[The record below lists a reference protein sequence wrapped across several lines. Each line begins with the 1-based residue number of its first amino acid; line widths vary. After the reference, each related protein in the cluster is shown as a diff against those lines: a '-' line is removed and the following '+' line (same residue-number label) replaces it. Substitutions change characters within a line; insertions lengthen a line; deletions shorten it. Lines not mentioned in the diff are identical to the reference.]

1 MELDPATD
9 TVRVA
14 ANPDGALTGPASG
27 AAAPIGLRYV
37 RAQRARLGL
46 TAADLDTL
54 AEPTV
59 KSAGGIRQVRWR
71 QEVDGI
77 AVADAELRVNVDAD
91 GRVIN
96 VLGSP
101 SSSLPQDTSPLLAKP
116 EPDAELTIYSDR
128 LAYRY
133 RDEAGPDAIYDTITD
148 ADTGKV
154 LKRTNLVK
162 SVNGRVWENHP
173 TLLQAPLTV
182 SLDPWLTESTRLE
195 GPYVHALR
203 GRQRQQHRD
212 QRACRASTRS
222 PTSTRPASGARTRS
236 RARGAGRTPRA

>member
-1 MELDPATD
+1 MRAH
-9 TVRVA
+9 
-14 ANPDGALTGPASG
+14 
-27 AAAPIGLRYV
+27 
-37 RAQRARLGL
+37 RAQLGL

-116 EPDAELTIYSDR
+116 EPDAELTIYSDQ

-173 TLLQAPLTV
+173 SLAPAAPLRCR
-182 SLDPWLTESTRLE
+182 SI
-195 GPYVHALR
+195 R
-203 GRQRQQHRD
+203 G
-212 QRACRASTRS
+212 
-222 PTSTRPASGARTRS
+222 
-236 RARGAGRTPRA
+236 

>member
-14 ANPDGALTGPASG
+14 GNLDGTLTGPASG

-37 RAQRARLGL
+37 RAHRARLGL
-46 TAADLDTL
+46 TAADLDSL

-59 KSAGGIRQVRWR
+59 RSVGGIRQVRWR

-77 AVADAELRVNVDAD
+77 TAADAELRVNVDAE

-101 SSSLPQDTSPLLAKP
+101 SSSLPQDTAPLLAEP
-116 EPDAELTIYSDR
+116 QPDAELTIYSDR

-162 SVNGRVWENHP
+162 SVDIKVWDNHP
-173 TLLQAPLTV
+173 
-182 SLDPWLTESTRLE
+182 SLS
-195 GPYVHALR
+195 V
-203 GRQRQQHRD
+203 
-212 QRACRASTRS
+212 
-222 PTSTRPASGARTRS
+222 PASVFTVPADFTVGSASVSRSAAVRPSEARCS
-236 RARGAGRTPRA
+236 RT

>member
-1 MELDPATD
+1 MSGSCSQAARLDSRAYVADGSSRVTLLAALSLPAFARADTRVELDPATD

-14 ANPDGALTGPASG
+14 GNLDGTLTGPASG

-37 RAQRARLGL
+37 RAHRARLGL

-59 KSAGGIRQVRWR
+59 RSVGGIRQVRWR

-116 EPDAELTIYSDR
+116 EPDAELTIYADR

-173 TLLQAPLTV
+173 TLLV
-182 SLDPWLTESTRLE
+182 
-195 GPYVHALR
+195 
-203 GRQRQQHRD
+203 
-212 QRACRASTRS
+212 
-222 PTSTRPASGARTRS
+222 GAR
-236 RARGAGRTPRA
+236 